1 MKLNLPA
8 RSGLSR
14 HFSVQHSATLLRDAA
29 TGVVLVAAM
38 LVTGC
43 QTAVVDRG
51 AYTPL
56 NVTVNEKE
64 NYVAAVLLSQRVQNS
79 IAVPGI
85 QETRRTDGRLQVAV
99 QLRNRERRRLQVQV
113 NCEFKDAQGF
123 VIDSTPF
130 QNVFFDEN
138 SQEAAKFVS
147 MNERAV
153 RYTIRV
159 REAH

>member
-1 MKLNLPA
+1 MKKIL
-8 RSGLSR
+8 
-14 HFSVQHSATLLRDAA
+14 FTLIASTTLA
-29 TGVVLVAAM
+29 LF
-38 LVTGC
+38 TGC
-43 QTAVVDRG
+43 QTAVVDHG
-51 AYTPL
+51 TYLPL

-79 IAVPGI
+79 VAVPGI
-85 QETRRTDGRLQVAV
+85 QEARLPDGRLQVAV
-99 QLRNRERRRLQVQV
+99 QLRNRESRRLQVQA

-147 MNERAV
+147 MNEKVV

>member
-1 MKLNLPA
+1 MLF
-8 RSGLSR
+8 RSD
-14 HFSVQHSATLLRDAA
+14 H
-29 TGVVLVAAM
+29 
-38 LVTGC
+38 
-43 QTAVVDRG
+43 G
-51 AYTPL
+51 AYLPL

-79 IAVPGI
+79 VAVPGI
-85 QETRRTDGRLQVAV
+85 QESRLPDGRLQVGV
-99 QLRNRERRRLQVQV
+99 QLRNRESRRIQVQA

-147 MNERAV
+147 MNEKAV

>member
-1 MKLNLPA
+1 MKKILFPLI
-8 RSGLSR
+8 
-14 HFSVQHSATLLRDAA
+14 AA
-29 TGVVLVAAM
+29 TSLVLF
-38 LVTGC
+38 TGC
-43 QTAVVDRG
+43 ETVVVDHG

-64 NYVAAVLLSQRVQNS
+64 NYVAIVLLSQRVQNS
-79 IAVPGI
+79 VACPGI
-85 QETRRTDGRLQVAV
+85 QEARLPDGRLQVAA
-99 QLRNRERRRLQVQV
+99 QLRNRENRRIQVQA

-130 QNVFFDEN
+130 QNVFLDEN
-138 SQEAAKFVS
+138 AQEGVKFLS
-147 MNERAV
+147 MNDKAV

>member
-1 MKLNLPA
+1 MKKILFPLIA
-8 RSGLSR
+8 STALS
-14 HFSVQHSATLLRDAA
+14 LL
-29 TGVVLVAAM
+29 
-38 LVTGC
+38 TGC
-43 QTAVVDRG
+43 QTAVVDHG
-51 AYTPL
+51 AYLPL
-56 NVTVNEKE
+56 NVTVNEME
-64 NYVAAVLLSQRVQNS
+64 NYVVAVLLSQRVQNS
-79 IAVPGI
+79 VAVPGI
-85 QETRRTDGRLQVAV
+85 QEVRQPDGRLQVGV
-99 QLRNRERRRLQVQV
+99 QLRNRESRRIQVQA
-113 NCEFKDAQGF
+113 NCDFKDAQGF

>member
-1 MKLNLPA
+1 MKKILFPLIA
-8 RSGLSR
+8 STALSL
-14 HFSVQHSATLLRDAA
+14 F
-29 TGVVLVAAM
+29 
-38 LVTGC
+38 TGC
-43 QTAVVDRG
+43 QTAVVDHG
-51 AYTPL
+51 AYLPL

-64 NYVAAVLLSQRVQNS
+64 NYVVAVLLSQRVQNS
-79 IAVPGI
+79 VAVPGI
-85 QETRRTDGRLQVAV
+85 QETRLPDGRLQVGV
-99 QLRNRERRRLQVQV
+99 QLRNRESRRIQVQA
-113 NCEFKDAQGF
+113 NCDFKDAQGF